1 MEVGGARR
9 VRCTVWAGLRY
20 VPTMLAKGTPI
31 VSNAPSSGEFKGEAH
46 TFPLPTPRS
55 PKKTTSTACA
65 RAARGVTVACWRQ
78 ITNALLFLPP
88 QLSKNKSLGPISD
101 CSQEKILEEESKYID
116 WGTGKVNMRTIQNR
130 EKMRFRLRDSENRQS
145 QRRSRGRSR
154 GVATRCPRRSGA
166 GPAGQLEPH
175 PGIAARLRSAP
186 GASR

>member
-1 MEVGGARR
+1 MWRLGEQEG

-31 VSNAPSSGEFKGEAH
+31 VSNAPSSGDFKGEAH

-55 PKKTTSTACA
+55 PKKLPLRPAHAQQEGLRWPAGDKLLMRYCSFRSNLAK
-65 RAARGVTVACWRQ
+65 
-78 ITNALLFLPP
+78 TN
-88 QLSKNKSLGPISD
+88 LGPISD
-101 CSQEKILEEESKYID
+101 CSQKKILEEESKYID

-130 EKMRFRLRDSENRQS
+130 EKMRLRLRDSENRQS
-145 QRRSRGRSR
+145 QRRSRRRSR

-175 PGIAARLRSAP
+175 PGIAALLRSAP